1 MNLTFYRYGG
11 HIEFIR
17 FTEYYEDAQGP
28 ALTQY
33 LCALFAK
40 KRELQCI
47 FLGKKVII
55 YTAQQFF
62 FSIYN
67 LFLRKLEEK
76 LAPKARIN
84 TDASISDIAHAP
96 WASHNTPYN
105 PIN

>member
-17 FTEYYEDAQGP
+17 FTEFYGDAQGP

-33 LCALFAK
+33 LCALFDK

-55 YTAQQFF
+55 YTTQQFF
-62 FSIYN
+62 FSITI
-67 LFLRKLEEK
+67 FF
-76 LAPKARIN
+76 
-84 TDASISDIAHAP
+84 
-96 WASHNTPYN
+96 
-105 PIN
+105 

>member
-17 FTEYYEDAQGP
+17 FTEYYGDAQGQ

-33 LCALFAK
+33 LCALFDK
-40 KRELQCI
+40 KRELQWI

-96 WASHNTPYN
+96 WTSHNTPYN